1 MDDLL
6 FLSHRIPY
14 PPNKGDKLRSY
25 HVLKHLASRYR
36 VHLGTFVD
44 DANDWQHVETVKRL
58 CTGKTLCLPLSPRRA
73 KLRSLTG
80 LVTGQALAVPYYRDS
95 RMTRWVEHVVD
106 HHRIRRVVVFSSPM
120 AQYVNELDD
129 IDRLIDFV
137 DVDSD
142 KWKQYAEAGHRA
154 TAWLYRREAEKL
166 LDFERYSAARAI
178 ASVFVT
184 QVESALF
191 RRLAGDLIS
200 PVITVENGVDAEY
213 FSAKAVA
220 RPHEWQSTR
229 QPTRQ
234 QGTLQ
239 DGNDADNRRIVFT
252 GAMDYKPNVD
262 AAAWFAREVMPLIRH
277 QLPLASFWIVGARPT
292 AEVRSLARANEIF
305 VTGTVTDVRP
315 YLAHAG
321 VVVVPMRL
329 ARGIQNKALEAM
341 AMGAATV
348 VSSTSAIAL
357 NAVPGRDFL
366 IADDAE
372 SFARAVIDLLNDPRQ
387 RSRLGH
393 AGRSAVLENYD
404 WSRNLARIDRCFD
417 SDFDRSVDRLFDV
430 PPRDEASQAGHTA
443 GLATGPVFK
452 RRVPPGPLL
461 ATEVE
466 HA

>member
-6 FLSHRIPY
+6 FLAHRIPY
-14 PPNKGDKLRSY
+14 PPNKGDKLRSF
-25 HVLKHLASRYR
+25 HVLKHLASRFR

-44 DANDWQHVETVKRL
+44 DPDDLQHVDTVSRL
-58 CTGKTLCLPLSPRRA
+58 CAGETLCLPLSPRRA
-73 KLRSLTG
+73 KLRSLVVG
-80 LVTGQALAVPYYRDS
+80 LATGQALALPYYRDA
-95 RMTRWVEHVVD
+95 RMKRWVEHVIAR
-106 HHRIRRVVVFSSPM
+106 HRIRRVVVFSSTM

-142 KWKQYAEAGHRA
+142 KWNQYAETSGAA
-154 TAWLYRREAEKL
+154 TAWVYRREAAKL
-166 LDFERYSAARAI
+166 LEFERYSAARAI

-184 QVESALF
+184 RAESALF

-200 PVITVENGVDAEY
+200 PVLTVENGVDAEY
-213 FSAKAVA
+213 FSPASIA
-220 RPHEWQSTR
+220 RPEEGGFGEATSH
-229 QPTRQ
+229 
-234 QGTLQ
+234 G
-239 DGNDADNRRIVFT
+239 RIVFT

-262 AAAWFAREVMPLIRH
+262 AAAWFSREVLPLIRH
-277 QLPLASFWIVGARPT
+277 QLPDTSFWIVGARPT
-292 AEVRSLARANEIF
+292 PEVRSLARSGEVF
-305 VTGTVTDVRP
+305 VTGTVPDVRP

-348 VSSTSAIAL
+348 VSTTSAIAL

-372 SFARAVIDLLNDPRQ
+372 SFARAVIDLLNNPRE
-387 RSRLGH
+387 RARLGQ
-393 AGRSAVLENYD
+393 AGRNAVLENYD
-404 WSRNLARIDRCFD
+404 WTRNLARIDRCFD

-430 PPRDEASQAGHTA
+430 PPRDDPADSGTAAGRSYQ
-443 GLATGPVFK
+443 

>member
-6 FLSHRIPY
+6 FLAHRIPY

-36 VHLGTFVD
+36 VHLGAFVD
-44 DANDWQHVETVKRL
+44 DVDDWQHVDTVKHL
-58 CTGKTLCLPLSPRRA
+58 CAGETLCLPLSPRRA

-80 LVTGQALAVPYYRDS
+80 LATGQALAIPYYRDA
-95 RMTRWVEHVVD
+95 RMTRWVEHVVNR
-106 HHRIRRVVVFSSPM
+106 HRIRRVVVFSSPM

-129 IDRLIDFV
+129 LDRLIDFV

-142 KWKQYAEAGHRA
+142 KWKQYADASSTA
-154 TAWLYRREAEKL
+154 TAWLYRREAEAL
-166 LDFERYSAARAI
+166 LEFERYSAARAI

-184 QVESALF
+184 QAESALF

-200 PVITVENGVDAEY
+200 PVITVENGVDCDY
-213 FSAKAVA
+213 FSPAAVA
-220 RPHEWQSTR
+220 MPEGW
-229 QPTRQ
+229 Q
-234 QGTLQ
+234 QGKSE
-239 DGNDADNRRIVFT
+239 ADNRRIVFT

-262 AAAWFAREVMPLIRH
+262 AAAWFSREVLPLIRH
-277 QLPLASFWIVGARPT
+277 QLPEASFWIVGARPT
-292 AEVRSLARANEIF
+292 AEVRSLARANEVV
-305 VTGTVTDVRP
+305 VTGTVSDVRP

-321 VVVVPMRL
+321 AVVVPMRL

-348 VSSTSAIAL
+348 ISTLSAVAI
-357 NAVPGRDFL
+357 NAVPGRDFVL
-366 IADDAE
+366 ADDAE
-372 SFARAVIDLLNDPRQ
+372 SFARAVVELLNDPRE
-387 RSRLGH
+387 RERLGH
-393 AGRSAVLENYD
+393 AGRNVVLENYD

-417 SDFDRSVDRLFDV
+417 SNFDRSVDQLFDV
-430 PPRDEASQAGHTA
+430 PPRVEAST
-443 GLATGPVFK
+443 PDSVFK
-452 RRVPPGPLL
+452 RRAPPGPLL

>member
-6 FLSHRIPY
+6 FLTHRIPY

-44 DANDWQHVETVKRL
+44 DADDWQHVETVKRL

-80 LVTGQALAVPYYRDS
+80 LVTGQALAVPYYRDA
-95 RMTRWVEHVVD
+95 RMTRFVEHVVD

-142 KWKQYAEAGHRA
+142 KWKQYAEAGH
-154 TAWLYRREAEKL
+154 TVSAWLYRREAEKL
-166 LDFERYSAARAI
+166 LEFERYSAARAI

-184 QVESALF
+184 QAESALF

-220 RPHEWQSTR
+220 KPQEWQQSG
-229 QPTRQ
+229 QP
-234 QGTLQ
+234 

-262 AAAWFAREVMPLIRH
+262 AAAWFGREVMPLIRH
-277 QLPLASFWIVGARPT
+277 QLPEASFWIVGARPT

-366 IADDAE
+366 VADDAE

-387 RSRLGH
+387 RIRFGH

-430 PPRDEASQAGHTA
+430 PPRDEAAIAGDTA
-443 GLATGPVFK
+443 GRTPGLVSGRTFK

>member
-14 PPNKGDKLRSY
+14 PPNKGDKLRSF

-36 VHLGTFVD
+36 VHVGTFVD
-44 DANDWQHVETVKRL
+44 DAADWQHVETVKQL
-58 CTGKTLCLPLSPRRA
+58 CTGQTLCLPLSPRRA

-80 LVTGQALAVPYYRDS
+80 LATGQALAIPYYRDA
-95 RMTRWVEHVVD
+95 RMTRWVEHIVD
-106 HHRIRRVVVFSSPM
+106 QHRIRRVVVFSSPM

-129 IDRLIDFV
+129 VDRLIDFV

-142 KWKQYAEAGHRA
+142 KWNQYAEAVHAA
-154 TAWLYRREAEKL
+154 TAWLYRREAKRL

-184 QVESALF
+184 QAESALF

-213 FSAKAVA
+213 FSAGAVA
-220 RPHEWQSTR
+220 KPEGWHHGRNH
-229 QPTRQ
+229 
-234 QGTLQ
+234 
-239 DGNDADNRRIVFT
+239 ADNRKIVFT

-262 AAAWFAREVMPLIRH
+262 AAAWFSREVMPLIRH
-277 QLPLASFWIVGARPT
+277 RLPDASFWIVGARPT
-292 AEVRSLARANEIF
+292 VEVRSLARPEEVF
-305 VTGTVTDVRP
+305 VTGTVSDVRP
-315 YLAHAG
+315 YLANAG

-348 VSSTSAIAL
+348 VSTTSAAAL
-357 NAVPGRDFL
+357 NAVPGRDFVL
-366 IADDAE
+366 GDGAE
-372 SFARAVIDLLNDPRQ
+372 SFARTVIELLNDPHERA
-387 RSRLGH
+387 RLGH
-393 AGRSAVLENYD
+393 AGRSVVLENYD

-417 SDFDRSVDRLFDV
+417 SDFDRCVDQLFDA
-430 PPRDEASQAGHTA
+430 PPREEASAQGS
-443 GLATGPVFK
+443 VFK